1 MEDMEAPGHAVRPCS
16 SSSQQ
21 MAHSSPA
28 TANLLRFAGRAASAS
43 SSQRTG
49 AGSSSSVAQIRGK
62 ASLSPCL
69 RAAWRRPL
77 CRPSKE
83 DASALAMS
91 NRRRTRHDGAS
102 SG

>member
-1 MEDMEAPGHAVRPCS
+1 MRPCS
-16 SSSQQ
+16 STSQQ
-21 MAHSSPA
+21 MAHSSPT

-43 SSQRTG
+43 SSQRAG
-49 AGSSSSVAQIRGK
+49 AASSVAQIRGK
-62 ASLSPCL
+62 TSLSLCL

-77 CRPSKE
+77 CRSSKE

-91 NRRRTRHDGAS
+91 KRRRTRHDGAS